1 VVLPICFL
9 TVGQVAV
16 LVAVL
21 FIQNPPVNEK
31 VPGDYSSSGGVGMRE
46 QGKAATLR
54 YDIVNIG
61 LHFFHKDVR
70 PYAASCSEV

>member
-1 VVLPICFL
+1 MVLPICFL

-31 VPGDYSSSGGVGMRE
+31 VPGNCSSSGGVGMRE

-54 YDIVNIG
+54 Y
-61 LHFFHKDVR
+61 L
-70 PYAASCSEV
+70 